1 MSRIR
6 ARSGLY
12 VHDAQL
18 DDIAGFGIT
27 HVDRAGADVH
37 PESFAGAASQQLA
50 IERTGTA
57 PVHALLVLGPQIDA
71 FRTRIALDH
80 ALGVV
85 VGVMSQGLD
94 GDIVTG
100 IDLDDRLEQ
109 LTEIAPVEGFG
120 GRRQIVIGWPLPSGA

>member
-37 PESFAGAASQQLA
+37 PESIACAASQQLA

-57 PVHALLVLGPQIDA
+57 PGHALLVLGPQIHA
-71 FRTRIALDH
+71 FRTMIDPDH

-85 VGVMSQGLD
+85 VGVMIKGLA

-109 LTEIAPVEGFG
+109 LTEIA
-120 GRRQIVIGWPLPSGA
+120 